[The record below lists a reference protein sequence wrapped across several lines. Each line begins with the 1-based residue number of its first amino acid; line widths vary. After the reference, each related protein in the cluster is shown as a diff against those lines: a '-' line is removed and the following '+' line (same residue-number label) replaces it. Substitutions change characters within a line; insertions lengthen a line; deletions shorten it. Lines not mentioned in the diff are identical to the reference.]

1 MKETKY
7 TCGDCLFLNKNEGE
21 PYYCLMKE
29 LYHFQKEGDGICD
42 RFELRREQSQEP
54 RYSHSHGA

>member
-1 MKETKY
+1 MKDTKY

-42 RFELRREQSQEP
+42 RFEYKEITNTDK
-54 RYSHSHGA
+54 AFKI